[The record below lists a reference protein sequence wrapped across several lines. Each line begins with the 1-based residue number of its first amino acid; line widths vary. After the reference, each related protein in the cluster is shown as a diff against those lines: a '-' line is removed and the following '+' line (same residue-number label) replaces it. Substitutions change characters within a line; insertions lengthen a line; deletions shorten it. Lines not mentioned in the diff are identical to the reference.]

1 MARLKRETKT
11 IIRVEC
17 EAGVED
23 KEGAGG
29 VSSRMGHVKAQ
40 KKKSLSRTKFRF
52 VSHLVFFK
60 FAFNSPNMN

>member
-23 KEGAGG
+23 KEGVGG

-52 VSHLVFFK
+52 VSHLVFL
-60 FAFNSPNMN
+60 NLLSTLQI